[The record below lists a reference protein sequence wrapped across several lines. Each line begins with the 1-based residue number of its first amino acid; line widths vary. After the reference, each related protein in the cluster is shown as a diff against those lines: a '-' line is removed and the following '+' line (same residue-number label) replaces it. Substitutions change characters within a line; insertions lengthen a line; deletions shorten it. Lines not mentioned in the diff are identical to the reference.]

1 VLSPRPENRNLPG
14 RLGWYLMSAAA
25 SIAAVGFVVWTASPG
40 WRAEPQLAGGSAA
53 TTTAPP
59 VATLVSAV
67 PPPKS
72 RTTCSP
78 IGLIPIRVPCK
89 VSVPTCAVRLTSV
102 GHKEMTLPFAL
113 RVWQPA
119 RILPFLIPVSAAIAQ
134 TDPSALQ
141 WLQRIYAATE
151 RLSYSGTFVYQQG
164 QQVETSRIAHA
175 VEASVAR
182 ERLETLDGVPR
193 EIIRTG
199 DEVVCYLP
207 ASLTVRIDKQP
218 GRRPFPAI
226 LSEQLK
232 DVSENYTVRKGEIER
247 VAGYSC
253 QVLALEPKTGCDT
266 VTGSGRISIPVCCSK
281 QKPSMKRTSCWSS
294 SRSRSSRS
302 AAHRPRSTE
311 GALSP
316 PKPGLAR
323 RGLGR
328 HPRQPGRSWMGDPC
342 QACGL
347 SHRGRADSQ
356 HGRHCGGRPYSAVGR
371 ARSDLRIHRACV

>member
-1 VLSPRPENRNLPG
+1 
-14 RLGWYLMSAAA
+14 
-25 SIAAVGFVVWTASPG
+25 
-40 WRAEPQLAGGSAA
+40 
-53 TTTAPP
+53 
-59 VATLVSAV
+59 
-67 PPPKS
+67 
-72 RTTCSP
+72 
-78 IGLIPIRVPCK
+78 
-89 VSVPTCAVRLTSV
+89 
-102 GHKEMTLPFAL
+102 MTLPFAL

-151 RLSYSGTFVYQQG
+151 RLNYSGTFVYQQG

-182 ERLETLDGVPR
+182 ERMETLDGVPR

-232 DVSENYTVRKGEIER
+232 DVSENYTIRKGEIER

-253 QVLALEPKTGCDT
+253 QVLALEPKDRMRYGHRLWADLNTGMLLKAKTFDEKNELLEQFAFTQLKIGGPIGRDQLKARYLRQSRDWRVEDSGATRANLAEAGWTIGARPAGFRT
-266 VTGSGRISIPVCCSK
+266 VAELIRNMGGTAGVGHIVLSDGLAAISVFIELASSK
-281 QKPSMKRTSCWSS
+281 QP
-294 SRSRSSRS
+294 
-302 AAHRPRSTE
+302 APQ
-311 GALSP
+311 
-316 PKPGLAR
+316 PGLV
-323 RGLGR
+323 
-328 HPRQPGRSWMGDPC
+328 RQGAVNVYMRAMG
-342 QACGL
+342 
-347 SHRGRADSQ
+347 SHWVTVVGEAPAESVKYIAD
-356 HGRHCGGRPYSAVGR
+356 AVEYR
-371 ARSDLRIHRACV
+371 K